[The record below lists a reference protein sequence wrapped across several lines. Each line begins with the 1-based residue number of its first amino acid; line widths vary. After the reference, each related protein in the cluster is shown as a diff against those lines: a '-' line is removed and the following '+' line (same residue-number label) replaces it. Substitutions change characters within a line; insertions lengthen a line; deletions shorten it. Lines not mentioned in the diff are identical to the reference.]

1 MHLTSAGA
9 VMVSSHTPCSTISS
23 RRSRSSQLVGL
34 SNASCRQASLIS
46 CRSGCGHDCVRTE
59 DLKSSSAQKSQ
70 GAVWRPRF
78 RTPRASCAQ
87 TAHHTRVP
95 RGSCCGTFAAGR
107 KPRRGSSRC
116 AAVRRAGAWPLRYTI
131 HIGSAASGMYS
142 REVVGWSER
151 HACARSAGPR
161 ARRHGT
167 GAVPHR
173 PTWRCAHGPGAATGA
188 ARRSTQ
194 TLLSF
199 CYHAAPLPR
208 PALGDHPGGSVFGLA
223 VTPRS
228 RRPLWWLR
236 LRPAVTPRSRRPP
249 WWLRLGFGCG
259 QRY

>member
-1 MHLTSAGA
+1 MSRGTPDRRAASTSDTLKLLGGRAAG
-9 VMVSSHTPCSTISS
+9 
-23 RRSRSSQLVGL
+23 LK
-34 SNASCRQASLIS
+34 
-46 CRSGCGHDCVRTE
+46 
-59 DLKSSSAQKSQ
+59 KSSSAQKSQ

-173 PTWRCAHGPGAATGA
+173 PTWRCAHGPGAANGA
-188 ARRSTQ
+188 ARRTQ

-199 CYHAAPLPR
+199 FFC
-208 PALGDHPGGSVFGLA
+208 PGIFLKFKVDNFI
-223 VTPRS
+223 
-228 RRPLWWLR
+228 
-236 LRPAVTPRSRRPP
+236 
-249 WWLRLGFGCG
+249 FCF
-259 QRY
+259 

>member
-1 MHLTSAGA
+1 MSRGTPDRRAASTSDTLKLLGGRA
-9 VMVSSHTPCSTISS
+9 T
-23 RRSRSSQLVGL
+23 GL
-34 SNASCRQASLIS
+34 K
-46 CRSGCGHDCVRTE
+46 
-59 DLKSSSAQKSQ
+59 KSSSAQKSQ

-167 GAVPHR
+167 GAVPHPAYVALR
-173 PTWRCAHGPGAATGA
+173 TR
-188 ARRSTQ
+188 ARRGHRGRAAQ
-194 TLLSF
+194 
-199 CYHAAPLPR
+199 HADAAQL
-208 PALGDHPGGSVFGLA
+208 F
-223 VTPRS
+223 
-228 RRPLWWLR
+228 LR
-236 LRPAVTPRSRRPP
+236 ESP
-249 WWLRLGFGCG
+249 
-259 QRY
+259 

>member
-1 MHLTSAGA
+1 MSKRA

-23 RRSRSSQLVGL
+23 RRSRSSQLVDL

-116 AAVRRAGAWPLRYTI
+116 AAVRRAGVWPLRYTI

-151 HACARSAGPR
+151 HGCARSAGPR

-173 PTWRCAHGPGAATGA
+173 PTRSCAHGARRGGAATGA
-188 ARRSTQ
+188 ARRTQ

-199 CYHAAPLPR
+199 CSNGLPGRARGPR
-208 PALGDHPGGSVFGLA
+208 PGGPRG
-223 VTPRS
+223 TPRA
-228 RRPLWWLR
+228 R
-236 LRPAVTPRSRRPP
+236 
-249 WWLRLGFGCG
+249 
-259 QRY
+259 

>member
-1 MHLTSAGA
+1 MPQRPSPGGRLGGRPDARALQPIGSAA
-9 VMVSSHTPCSTISS
+9 
-23 RRSRSSQLVGL
+23 
-34 SNASCRQASLIS
+34 RQ
-46 CRSGCGHDCVRTE
+46 H
-59 DLKSSSAQKSQ
+59 
-70 GAVWRPRF
+70 
-78 RTPRASCAQ
+78 RTPAGGVGASA
-87 TAHHTRVP
+87 TGPKH
-95 RGSCCGTFAAGR
+95 
-107 KPRRGSSRC
+107 SSTPDHMPPSYC
-116 AAVRRAGAWPLRYTI
+116 I

-208 PALGDHPGGSVFGLA
+208 PALGDHSGGSVFGLV
-223 VTPRS
+223 VTPRSRRPPWWLRPRHRGHSPRS

-236 LRPAVTPRSRRPP
+236 LRHRGHAP
-249 WWLRLGFGCG
+249 L
-259 QRY
+259 

>member
-1 MHLTSAGA
+1 MSRGTPDRRAASTSDTLKLLGGRA
-9 VMVSSHTPCSTISS
+9 T
-23 RRSRSSQLVGL
+23 GL
-34 SNASCRQASLIS
+34 K
-46 CRSGCGHDCVRTE
+46 
-59 DLKSSSAQKSQ
+59 KSSSAQKSQ

-173 PTWRCAHGPGAATGA
+173 PTRSCAHGPGAEARPPGPRG
-188 ARRSTQ
+188 ARRRCSAFAPMACPAE
-194 TLLSF
+194 LEVPDLGAL
-199 CYHAAPLPR
+199 AAPLA
-208 PALGDHPGGSVFGLA
+208 PADLPDQLFTEADAYRDRLQQRQQALA
-223 VTPRS
+223 ANNAIVD
-228 RRPLWWLR
+228 
-236 LRPAVTPRSRRPP
+236 PAVDRQIKQ
-249 WWLRLGFGCG
+249 RLAACTLAP
-259 QRY
+259 YLPS